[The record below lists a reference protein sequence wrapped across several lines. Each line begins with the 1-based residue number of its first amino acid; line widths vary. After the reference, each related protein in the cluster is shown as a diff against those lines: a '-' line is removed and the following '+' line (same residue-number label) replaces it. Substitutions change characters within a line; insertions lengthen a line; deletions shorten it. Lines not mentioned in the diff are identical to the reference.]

1 MWRSLDYLHRRKYS
15 RDVARRPKRPVS
27 EVLRDAVRDSAKSRY
42 RIAHETGISES
53 TLSRFLNGADLQT
66 VNVDLLAEYFD
77 LELRPTGNK
86 R

>member
-1 MWRSLDYLHRRKYS
+1 MWPRLDYLHKRKYYEEM
-15 RDVARRPKRPVS
+15 ARRMKRPVS
-27 EVLRDAVRDSAKSRY
+27 EVLRYAVQDSAQSRY
-42 RIAHETGISES
+42 RIAQETGISES

-77 LELRPTGNK
+77 LELRPTENK